1 MPQERQEKRIDQLP
15 VLSEVV
21 GTERIPI
28 EDGGVAKSVLVSVLL
43 DCVGGGVSSE
53 AVALLGTI
61 LRNALY
67 NNNQSGNITALL
79 EELSGGGSGPT
90 PPEPTADD
98 VTLDNGVLTIISTG
112 AAVTLS
118 DGVLTFS

>member
-15 VLSEVV
+15 VLSEVT
-21 GTERIPI
+21 GAERLPI
-28 EDGGVAKSVLVSVLL
+28 EDDGVAKSVLVSVLL

-79 EELSGGGSGPT
+79 EELSGGGSGPI

-118 DGVLTFS
+118 DGVLTFN